1 MNLYKQW
8 LQLILIVH
16 KKHLESYKVRYLV
29 TVELVELS
37 FIKHLNFLKQFFRNE
52 RASKVVIS
60 VLQQIYAL
68 GESFQVRSIWTF
80 EP

>member
-1 MNLYKQW
+1 MQDALDLFRQREIW
-8 LQLILIVH
+8 
-16 KKHLESYKVRYLV
+16 R
-29 TVELVELS
+29 
-37 FIKHLNFLKQFFRNE
+37 NFLKQFFRNE

-68 GESFQVRSIWTF
+68 GDSFQVRSIWTF